1 MWTSFKD
8 ENNRNLQNIDSW
20 ILHKYH
26 KFGGMQITQNSWKY
40 QKKQFFF
47 FFGSE
52 MKYMLIMLIIIKF
65 KDERSF
71 PQDTKPN
78 KSKTPPLYKENYR

>member
-1 MWTSFKD
+1 MKITEICRILIVGFYRNIINLVGCKLLKTLGNIRK
-8 ENNRNLQNIDSW
+8 NN
-20 ILHKYH
+20 
-26 KFGGMQITQNSWKY
+26 
-40 QKKQFFF
+40 FF